1 MQHSQKICEAGHVC
15 DFCSASQ
22 VAKVYDAAPI
32 TFTFAFAFGARIVH
46 FCDTKWTACAV
57 CAELIDQD
65 RWTELGDRTMETWLR
80 ELRDLGVHIGYHERD
95 EIKEEMHRLH
105 ASFREAK
112 GRTA

>member
-1 MQHSQKICEAGHVC
+1 MQHAHKKCEAGQVC
-15 DFCSASQ
+15 DFCSATP

-32 TFTFAFAFGARIVH
+32 AFAFAFAPRIVH
-46 FCDTKWTACAV
+46 LCDTKWTACAG

-65 RWTELGDRTMETWLR
+65 LWTELTDRTMETWLA
-80 ELRDLGVHIGYHERD
+80 ELRQRGVHVGYRERN
-95 EIKEEMHRLH
+95 EIKEEMHRMH